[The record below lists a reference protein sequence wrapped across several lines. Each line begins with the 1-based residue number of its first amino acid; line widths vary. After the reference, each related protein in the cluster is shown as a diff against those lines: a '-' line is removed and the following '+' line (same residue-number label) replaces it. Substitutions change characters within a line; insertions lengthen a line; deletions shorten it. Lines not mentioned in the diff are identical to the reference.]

1 VPKREDLYH
10 RSEPKIMMVTGP
22 EVPVERNGRM
32 NDPYLVEDRDEPGK
46 LWCFYKQNGASI
58 SSTLPPDHPER
69 VIFPTVVISYTLAL
83 IGTLPI
89 SAAGTTGSTQRAGDW
104 VYCLERI
111 QRIDGG
117 SLPAVTIS
125 CESHE
130 SARCANPEYGH
141 DYFRRLPGT
150 RPVNADSYPL
160 VEYLALRTQ
169 CAARAGEACSITGF
183 ERQRLD
189 RDFRRAFPFELV

>member
-1 VPKREDLYH
+1 MPKREDLYH

-104 VYCLERI
+104 VYRLERI

-130 SARCANPEYGH
+130 SAVPILSTDTTTSAGCRATALLMPTAIRWWNTS
-141 DYFRRLPGT
+141 R
-150 RPVNADSYPL
+150 
-160 VEYLALRTQ
+160 LRTQ